1 MNTKKKRLYWII
13 GGIALVAIVVIVA
26 LAAWNWIQDMR
37 RFSQTSISQ
46 NMELPSISDT
56 TFTVN
61 GVAFK
66 MIGIRGGT
74 VRCKDYTKEVELE
87 NFYLSETEVTQELW
101 MAVMGSNPSIH
112 NDSVALPVEN
122 ITLVDCANFIYRL
135 DSILGEKFYIP
146 SLPMWLYAACLG
158 ENPMDSAACTDA
170 ILDRMAWYRG
180 NSGDSTHLVKEKV
193 PDKIGLYDMIGNVAE
208 WTISGSDPLYHVV
221 GGDYDSGN
229 QECIVD
235 KSEFFHGGIKG
246 GYLGLRLAYIP
257 EPQVK

>member
-37 RFSQTSISQ
+37 RFTQTSISQ

-122 ITLVDCANFIYRL
+122 INLVDCANFIYRL
-135 DSILGEKFYIP
+135 DSILGGEFYVP

-170 ILDRMAWYRG
+170 ILDRMVWYRG

-221 GGDYDSGN
+221 GGHYDSGN
-229 QECIVD
+229 QECMAD

>member
-1 MNTKKKRLYWII
+1 MNTNKKKIFWTV

-66 MIGIRGGT
+66 MIGVRGGS

-87 NFYLSETEVTQELW
+87 NFYLAETEVTQELW

-112 NDSVALPVEN
+112 IDSVALPVEN
-122 ITLVDCANFIYRL
+122 ISLVDCANFIYRL
-135 DSILGEKFYIP
+135 DSILGGEFYVP

-158 ENPMDSAACTDA
+158 GNPMDSAACTDD

-180 NSGDSTHLVKEKV
+180 NSGDSTHLVKTKQ
-193 PDKIGLYDMIGNVAE
+193 PNKIGLYDMIGNVAE

-221 GGDYDSGN
+221 GGCYDSGN
-229 QECIVD
+229 QECIAD

-257 EPQVK
+257 EHQVK

>member
-101 MAVMGSNPSIH
+101 LAVMGSNPSIH
-112 NDSVALPVEN
+112 NDSLALPVEN
-122 ITLVDCANFIYRL
+122 INLVDCANFIYRL

-158 ENPMDSAACTDA
+158 GNPMDSAACTDA

-221 GGDYDSGN
+221 GAHYDSGN
-229 QECIVD
+229 QECIAD

>member
-46 NMELPSISDT
+46 NLELPPISDT
-56 TFTVN
+56 TFIVN

-66 MIGIRGGT
+66 MIGIRGGS
-74 VRCKDYTKEVELE
+74 VQCKDYTKEVELE

-122 ITLVDCANFIYRL
+122 INLVDCANFIYRL

-158 ENPMDSAACTDA
+158 ENPMDSTACTDA

-180 NSGDSTHLVKEKV
+180 NSGNSTHLVKEKV

-221 GGDYDSGN
+221 GGHYDSDI
-229 QECIVD
+229 QECLNVE
-235 KSEFFHGGIKG
+235 SVFYQGNIKCCNT
-246 GYLGLRLAYIP
+246 GLRLAYIP
-257 EPQVK
+257 ESPTK

>member
-1 MNTKKKRLYWII
+1 MTNKKKKLFWSI
-13 GGIALVAIVVIVA
+13 GGIVLIALGVMAALVVPDMIR
-26 LAAWNWIQDMR
+26 DMR
-37 RFSQTSISQ
+37 RFTQTSISQ
-46 NMELPSISDT
+46 NMELPAISDT

-74 VRCKDYTKEVELE
+74 IRCKGYTKEVELE

-122 ITLVDCANFIYRL
+122 INLVDCANFIHRM
-135 DSILGEKFYIP
+135 DSILGGEFYIP

-158 ENPMDSAACTDA
+158 GNLMDSTSCTDA
-170 ILDRMAWYRG
+170 ILDRLAWYQG
-180 NSGDSTHLVKEKV
+180 NSGDSTHLVKEKQ
-193 PDKIGLYDMIGNVAE
+193 PNKIGLYDMIGNVAE

-221 GGDYDSGN
+221 GGQYDSDIPECLNVESVFFQGN
-229 QECIVD
+229 
-235 KSEFFHGGIKG
+235 IKCCNT
-246 GYLGLRLAYIP
+246 GLRLAYMLIR
-257 EPQVK
+257 

>member
-1 MNTKKKRLYWII
+1 MFWSI
-13 GGIALVAIVVIVA
+13 GGIVLIALGVMAAFVIPDM
-26 LAAWNWIQDMR
+26 IRDMR
-37 RFSQTSISQ
+37 RFTQTSISQ
-46 NMELPSISDT
+46 NLELPPISDT
-56 TFTVN
+56 TFIVN

-66 MIGIRGGT
+66 MIGIRGGS
-74 VRCKDYTKEVELE
+74 VQCKGYTKEVELE
-87 NFYLSETEVTQELW
+87 NFYLAETEVTQELW
-101 MAVMGSNPSIH
+101 LAVMGSNPSIH
-112 NDSVALPVEN
+112 NDSLALPVEN
-122 ITLVDCANFIYRL
+122 INLVDCANFIYRL

-158 ENPMDSAACTDA
+158 GNPMDGAACTDA

-221 GGDYDSGN
+221 GGHYDSGN
-229 QECIVD
+229 QECIAD